1 MFTDDKLPLALE
13 KLKEELEKAGER
25 EADEQLEREMKIAR
39 ETIEKGEKVL
49 GNPRLP
55 RVEEKK

>member
-1 MFTDDKLPLALE
+1 MPLALE

-25 EADEQLEREMKIAR
+25 EADSQMEKEMELAKQ
-39 ETIEKGEKVL
+39 TIEKGEKVL

-55 RVEEKK
+55 RVEKK